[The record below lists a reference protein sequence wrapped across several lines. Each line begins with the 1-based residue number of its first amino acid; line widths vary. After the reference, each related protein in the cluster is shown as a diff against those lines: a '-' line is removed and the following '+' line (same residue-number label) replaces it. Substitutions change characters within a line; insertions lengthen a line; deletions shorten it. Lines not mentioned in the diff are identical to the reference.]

1 MKKILL
7 IAFIFFCNYGYTQE
21 FKYEEKSVTGI
32 FEAQGK
38 SKSEIF
44 SAINKWISINYNSSK
59 NVIQMN
65 DLESGTIIVRGINTI
80 VTKDFFR
87 SMLSPGLQKSNA
99 FNTMTYN
106 FSHLIEINI
115 KDNKYRVKYII
126 TKYEDFGSDN
136 PIFKRVNFAGG
147 DNNLAQDYYSL
158 ADSLIELYMINI
170 KNKQAM
176 RDIMKPMLDEMN
188 SSLLIAANSTLN
200 SIYNEAIKKNDN
212 W

>member
-1 MKKILL
+1 MKKLL
-7 IAFIFFCNYGYTQE
+7 LTLFICVWFNNYAQE
-21 FKYEEKSVTGI
+21 FKYEEKSVIGI
-32 FEAQGK
+32 FEANGK
-38 SKSEIF
+38 TKAEIF

-65 DLESGTIIVRGINTI
+65 DMDSGTIILKGRNTI
-80 VTKDFFR
+80 ITKEFFK
-87 SMLSPGLQKSNA
+87 SMLSPGLQKSNS
-99 FNTMTYN
+99 FNTMDYN
-106 FSHLIEINI
+106 FSNLIEINI

-136 PIFKRVNFAGG
+136 PIFKRVNFEGG
-147 DNNLAQDYYSL
+147 DSNLEQDYYSL

-188 SSLLIAANSTLN
+188 SRLLIDAISTLN

>member
-1 MKKILL
+1 MVNLDWKVVVNL
-7 IAFIFFCNYGYTQE
+7 T
-21 FKYEEKSVTGI
+21 V
-32 FEAQGK
+32 
-38 SKSEIF
+38 F
-44 SAINKWISINYNSSK
+44 S
-59 NVIQMN
+59 
-65 DLESGTIIVRGINTI
+65 T
-80 VTKDFFR
+80 
-87 SMLSPGLQKSNA
+87 GLQKSNS
-99 FNTMTYN
+99 FNTMDYN
-106 FSHLIEINI
+106 FSNLIEINI

-136 PIFKRVNFAGG
+136 PIFKRVNFEGG
-147 DNNLAQDYYSL
+147 DSNLEQDYYSL

-188 SSLLIAANSTLN
+188 SRLLIDAISTLN